1 MRALI
6 FKHKTFYLLVLAFW
20 SALFLVVFCFPKGEP
35 SLYIN
40 RFHNT
45 LCDYLFYAI
54 TFLGDGLFAVL
65 LLVGTFL
72 FVNRRKALVMTGA
85 FLSVVFVAQVLKNFV
100 FPTAPRPHTFFQ
112 HLSDVYYI
120 PWIEIHGF
128 NSFPSGHTAQ
138 AFCLALCVLFY
149 VKEQRYLISLFT
161 LAVLTGFSR
170 IYLMQHFPEDVLAGS
185 IIGVLVTT
193 ITFYFFEHRI
203 GFLQRSGLDSPLI
216 HLQKQ

>member
-6 FKHKTFYLLVLAFW
+6 LKHKTFYLLVLAFW
-20 SALFLVVFCFPKGEP
+20 SALFLVVFCFPKGAP

-45 LCDYLFYAI
+45 PCDYLFYAI
-54 TFLGDGLFAVL
+54 TFLGDGLFAAL
-65 LLVGTFL
+65 LLIATFV
-72 FVNRRKALVMTGA
+72 FVNRKKALVMMAT
-85 FLSVVFVAQVLKNFV
+85 FLSVVLVTQTLKNVV
-100 FPTAPRPHTFFQ
+100 FPDALRPQTFFQ
-112 HLSDVYYI
+112 HVSGVYYI
-120 PWIEIHGF
+120 PWMEIHGF

-149 VKEQRYLISLFT
+149 TSRRYLVPLFT

-185 IIGVLVTT
+185 VVAVLVTPLV
-193 ITFYFFEHRI
+193 FYFFEYKAA
-203 GFLQRSGLDSPLI
+203 FLQRSSLDSPLI
-216 HLQKQ
+216 HLQKR